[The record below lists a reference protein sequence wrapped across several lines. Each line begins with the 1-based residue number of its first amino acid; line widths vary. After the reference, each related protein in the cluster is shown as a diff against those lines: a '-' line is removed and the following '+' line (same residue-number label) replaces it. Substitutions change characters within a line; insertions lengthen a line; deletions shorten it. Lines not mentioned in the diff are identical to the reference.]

1 MLLVTRDKQ
10 LIVYLQE
17 QEEGKTV
24 QDAKSIAVFI
34 LDQVHNTVDAQ
45 CNVFPFTLGFS
56 VLQQKQVLKARE
68 GGLQRLQED
77 EKNGI

>member
-1 MLLVTRDKQ
+1 MTRDKQ

-34 LDQVHNTVDAQ
+34 LDEVHNSVDAQ
-45 CNVFPFTLGFS
+45 CSMFPFTLSSG
-56 VLQQKQVLKARE
+56 VLQQQQVLKKRR
-68 GGLQRLQED
+68 GLQKTAKSWEECDED
-77 EKNGI
+77 F